1 MTHARCLVLSLFT
14 LIVIA
19 GCAQQPTV
27 RAKATAGIDFSRY
40 RTYAIR
46 PGNIVYP
53 GASEEQRTRIG
64 ERIQNTVGEEL
75 ESRGLTAQ
83 PESPDLIVTYT
94 ASAQAVNPSE
104 PAVRAI
110 QGGNTRGPGGN
121 PYDEPGL
128 VQERPGVEVPT
139 DQEFRRGYTEGNLL
153 IDLLDGK
160 NRRLVWRAMA
170 NAELAS
176 DQKGKRIE
184 KVITQ
189 AFEQFPISR
198 MSSTRPSET

>member
-1 MTHARCLVLSLFT
+1 MTHARCLACSLLT
-14 LIVIA
+14 LIVLS

-27 RAKATAGIDFSRY
+27 RAKATAGIDFSKY
-40 RTYAIR
+40 HTYAIK

-53 GASEEQRTRIG
+53 GASDEQRGSIAQ
-64 ERIQNTVGEEL
+64 RIQNAVGEEL
-75 ESRGLTAQ
+75 ESRGLVLQ
-83 PESPDLIVTYT
+83 RENPDLIVTYT
-94 ASAQAVNPSE
+94 ASAQAVNQSD

-110 QGGNTRGPGGN
+110 QGGNIRGSGGN

-128 VQERPGVEVPT
+128 VQERPSIEVPG
-139 DQEFRRGYTEGNLL
+139 DQEYRRGYTEGNLL
-153 IDLLDGK
+153 IDLLDSK

-198 MSSTRPSET
+198 TASTQPAAK